1 VVGLNDTLF
10 VAAGAA
16 TFLAALA
23 VHWILYRR
31 LLAPGLGDADPDTRR
46 RALKRW
52 AVGLLALHL
61 CVLALAAFYL
71 YAMLSRHQSGIA
83 WTAPALGALVGAAAP
98 LQFFINRLLRA
109 ATRG

>member
-1 VVGLNDTLF
+1 MVGLTDSLF

-23 VHWILYRR
+23 AHWMLYRR
-31 LLAPGLGDADPDTRR
+31 LLAPGLGEVDPDTRR

-52 AVGLLALHL
+52 AAGLLALQL
-61 CVLALAAFYL
+61 GVIALGAAYL
-71 YAMLSRHQSGIA
+71 YAMLSRHQPGIA
-83 WTAPALGALVGAAAP
+83 WPAPALGALLGAAAP